1 MRGAYGIVWLTRCRW
16 GGRGGGV
23 GYFGLVL
30 RENGYEVSGE
40 LRRIENIDVQMKVA
54 FISWKNQGGVC
65 LRRTAQR

>member
-1 MRGAYGIVWLTRCRW
+1 M
-16 GGRGGGV
+16 
-23 GYFGLVL
+23 L